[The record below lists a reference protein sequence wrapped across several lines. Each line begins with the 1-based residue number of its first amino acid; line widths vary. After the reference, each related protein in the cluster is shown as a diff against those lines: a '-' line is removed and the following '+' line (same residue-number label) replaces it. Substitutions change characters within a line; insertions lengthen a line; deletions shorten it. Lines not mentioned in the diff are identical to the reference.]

1 VKIHPADQGSLDWL
15 MARAGLITASEFDS
29 IVTPEFKPRTGE
41 TVQTYLATKLAER
54 WIQGPLAGFSAFATE
69 QGNIL
74 EDEAK
79 PWYSLEYGE
88 EIIRVGLCTSDD
100 GRIGCSPDGLLGKE
114 GDIKGRGGIEIKC
127 PEPTAHVK
135 YLLADELPKQYRAQ
149 VHGSMLVTGR
159 PWWKF
164 LSYRRG
170 FPKLLLT
177 VNRDTDIE
185 HKLQQAIEE
194 FLVLFEA
201 GWQKL
206 CERNGGPPPKR
217 KVFVP
222 SPESADNPY
231 VEVGI
236 TP

>member
-1 VKIHPADQGSLDWL
+1 VKIHPADQGSIDWL
-15 MARAGLITASEFDS
+15 QARAGIVTASELDNL
-29 IVTPEFKPRTGE
+29 VTPEFEPRKGE
-41 TVQTYLATKLAER
+41 MVKTYLATKLAER
-54 WIQGPLAGFSAFATE
+54 WIQRPLAGFSSFATE

-79 PWYSLEYGE
+79 PWYELEFSE
-88 EIIRVGLCTSDD
+88 PITRVGLCIADD
-100 GRIGCSPDGLLGKE
+100 ERMGCSPDGLLGE
-114 GDIKGRGGIEIKC
+114 HGGIEIKC

-135 YLLADELPKQYRAQ
+135 YLLADQLPKDYRAQ

-177 VNRDTDIE
+177 ITKDDEI
-185 HKLQQAIEE
+185 QQKISAAVYD

-201 GWQKL
+201 GWKKL

-222 SPESADNPY
+222 SPESEDNPY
-231 VEVGI
+231 VDI
-236 TP
+236 NP

>member
-1 VKIHPADQGSLDWL
+1 MKIHDEYQQGSLDWL
-15 MARAGLITASEFDS
+15 QARAGLVTASEFDN

-88 EIIRVGLCTSDD
+88 EITRVGLCVSDD
-100 GRIGCSPDGLLGKE
+100 GRVGCSPDGLLGE
-114 GDIKGRGGIEIKC
+114 HGGIEIKC
-127 PEPTAHVK
+127 PECPAHVK

-170 FPKLLLT
+170 FPKFLLT
-177 VNRDTDIE
+177 VNRDADIE
-185 HKLQQAIEE
+185 YKLQAVIND

-217 KVFVP
+217 RVFVP
-222 SPESADNPY
+222 SPESEDNPY

>member
-1 VKIHPADQGSLDWL
+1 MKIHDEYQQGSLEWL
-15 MARAGLITASEFDS
+15 QARAGLVTASELDN
-29 IVTPEFKPRTGE
+29 IITPEFEPRKGE
-41 TVQTYLATKLAER
+41 MVKTYLATKLAEK

-79 PWYSLEYGE
+79 PWFELEFGE
-88 EIIRVGLCTSDD
+88 SITRVGLCVSDD
-100 GRIGCSPDGLLGKE
+100 GRFGCSPDGLLG
-114 GDIKGRGGIEIKC
+114 DHGGIEIKC
-127 PEPTAHVK
+127 PEPTAHVR

-170 FPKLLLT
+170 FPKLILQIT
-177 VNRDTDIE
+177 RDDEIQQ
-185 HKLQQAIEE
+185 KLHAAIED

-217 KVFVP
+217 KDFVP

-231 VEVGI
+231 VDLM
-236 TP
+236 P